1 MIVIIVIIKQLFSLQ
16 RTSLSLF
23 LIETSLSRSH
33 THARIHTCSLSRS
46 LTLSLFLSRSSYIVH
61 SSIDAHTLFSF
72 FFFFFPFRSYLISF
86 LSFYTTNVS
95 FFFFFIFLFS
105 LFNSL
110 FWGAQGVRQASH
122 NIFFF
127 SRVYLFHE
135 RDTGTIVRS
144 FFSFFFFFNFL
155 RLRVFNTVYSRGV
168 NALTRWRAHPT
179 SARLS
184 CSPFSKL
191 ILDII
196 SSCRLI
202 LSSYTFISGM
212 YI

>member
-1 MIVIIVIIKQLFSLQ
+1 MRTRYSLSSSSFF
-16 RTSLSLF
+16 SLSL
-23 LIETSLSRSH
+23 LSNLVSFILYNER
-33 THARIHTCSLSRS
+33 
-46 LTLSLFLSRSSYIVH
+46 
-61 SSIDAHTLFSF
+61 F
-72 FFFFFPFRSYLISF
+72 FFFFFFFF
-86 LSFYTTNVS
+86 L
-95 FFFFFIFLFS
+95 FFFFHFLIRYFEGLRGS
-105 LFNSL
+105 GRLATTF
-110 FWGAQGVRQASH
+110 
-122 NIFFF
+122 FFF